1 MSLTKLKNERT
12 DDLFRAILEL
22 ESVDECYRFFD
33 DLCTINEVVSLAQRF
48 NVALMLTDGKT
59 YHDISEQTGASTT
72 TIARINRC
80 LNYGENGYK
89 TIIGRLK
96 K

>member
-1 MSLTKLKNERT
+1 MSLTNLKNERT

-22 ESVDECYRFFD
+22 KNIDECYRFFD

-48 NVALMLTDGKT
+48 TVALMLADGKT

-80 LNYGENGYK
+80 LNYGENGYR

>member
-1 MSLTKLKNERT
+1 MSLAKVKNERT

-22 ESVDECYRFFD
+22 KDIDDCYRFFD

-48 NVALMLTDGKT
+48 SVALMLSDGKT
-59 YHDISEQTGASTT
+59 YHDISQLTGASTT

-80 LNYGENGYK
+80 LNYGENGYS